1 MDHAAGRVDRQLI
14 SDVTLRR
21 VAFPTLLVAVPVLLA
36 LLLVIGNTGC
46 SSGFVEG
53 PPDDV
58 ESSSGDITA
67 MGMETFVANCAEC
80 HGAAGQG
87 HPDWQIQNA
96 DGTLNPPPLNGDGHT
111 WHHADGLLYRI
122 VRDGGAIPS
131 QPDFKSGMPA
141 FGDKLTRQEI
151 VDVLVYIKTLWDGKT
166 FSDVSI
172 LDLQARRSANDPFPA

>member
-1 MDHAAGRVDRQLI
+1 MIRIKIAA
-14 SDVTLRR
+14 
-21 VAFPTLLVAVPVLLA
+21 
-36 LLLVIGNTGC
+36 LLVILLAIGSIGC
-46 SSGFVEG
+46 SSNFTDSSPEENPG
-53 PPDDV
+53 
-58 ESSSGDITA
+58 SSSVA
-67 MGMETFVANCAEC
+67 LVEAGMKTFVANCAEC

-151 VDVLVYIKTLWDGKT
+151 IDVLLYIKTLWDGKT

-172 LDLQARRSANDPFPA
+172 AELQERRSTADPFPASGS

>member
-1 MDHAAGRVDRQLI
+1 MAAI
-14 SDVTLRR
+14 P
-21 VAFPTLLVAVPVLLA
+21 ALLVFILAV
-36 LLLVIGNTGC
+36 GSTSC
-46 SSGFVEG
+46 STGFVEG
-53 PPDDV
+53 PPDDNGD
-58 ESSSGDITA
+58 SSSGTVVA
-67 MGMETFVANCAEC
+67 AGMETFVANCAEC

-87 HPDWQIQNA
+87 HPDWEIRNA
-96 DGTLNPPPLNGDGHT
+96 DGTLNAPPLNGDGHT

-151 VDVLVYIKTLWDGKT
+151 IDVLLYIKTLWDGKT

-172 LDLQARRSANDPFPA
+172 AELQARRSVNDPFPA